1 MKLLLICI
9 LIVLII
15 DIICGIVTNILTK
28 REEKYVRELLA
39 LMNEEKDGNDYGKQI
54 DDSGI

>member
-39 LMNEEKDGNDYGKQI
+39 LMNEEKDGKRT
-54 DDSGI
+54 

>member
-1 MKLLLICI
+1 MKGLLICI

-28 REEKYVRELLA
+28 REEKYVRELLV
-39 LMNEEKDGNDYGKQI
+39 LMNEEKDGNEHGKQI